1 MVTVSLDLETITAW
15 EALPVGE
22 KSLRVR
28 EALRTALIV
37 SHKDLEIE
45 AQSRRIAFLENELGK
60 CNRAVLNLQAFGA
73 IE

>member
-1 MVTVSLDLETITAW
+1 M
-15 EALPVGE
+15 GE